1 MLFRSQADTLGS
13 PQEAKKAFALEM
25 VERFH
30 GAQAA
35 QAAPKSAGNQIALG
49 DIPDNVPEV
58 EVELGD
64 QDSIHILPL
73 LREAGLVQNG
83 KAAKDVFGRGA
94 VYLDGAQLSEER
106 TFSRGDSHVIQAGK
120 KKIARVTVK

>member
-1 MLFRSQADTLGS
+1 
-13 PQEAKKAFALEM
+13 M

-35 QAAPKSAGNQIALG
+35 AAAPKSAGNQIALG
-49 DIPDNVPEV
+49 DIPDNLPEV
-58 EVELGD
+58 EVLLGE

-94 VYLDGAQLSEER
+94 VYLDGAQLTEER
-106 TFSRGDSHVIQAGK
+106 SFGRGESLVLQAGK
-120 KKIARVTVK
+120 KKIARVTLK

>member
-1 MLFRSQADTLGS
+1 MHVRPCLSQDSCHDRASSCSRHARCL
-13 PQEAKKAFALEM
+13 
-25 VERFH
+25 
-30 GAQAA
+30 
-35 QAAPKSAGNQIALG
+35 LG